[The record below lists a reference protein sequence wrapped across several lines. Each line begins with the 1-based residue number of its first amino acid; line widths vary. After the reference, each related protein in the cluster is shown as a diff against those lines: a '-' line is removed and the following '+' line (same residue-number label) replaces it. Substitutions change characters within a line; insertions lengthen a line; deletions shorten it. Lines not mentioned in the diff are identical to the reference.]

1 MAILILCDPHYFNS
15 PWCDNKIR
23 GIQDEIARRRDK
35 KATVYTD
42 PQVFESSAA
51 KLDRNSTV
59 IILYDNISYVQGIA
73 PMMARLAI
81 HPIITYTAAEVHAPF
96 YHSTVSTD
104 IESSIRC
111 IVDYLKTCGKM
122 RIANVGINANSWS
135 DVTRAEIFSRY
146 VPDANRRVFY
156 AMGDMQDCFA
166 DFLAVRDEFDAV
178 VCPNDHLAISLIEF
192 LKERNAYDPSLF
204 VISHGDTAMARLYDK
219 GITSIT
225 VDHYMVGKA
234 AAEMHYNRLKY
245 GWSSANVLL
254 ENALKI
260 RGSTGNIPY
269 RPSATPPVA
278 SGTLPRSE
286 QTLYRIPT
294 GTLGAIERLLANSD
308 LAELK
313 LLYCL
318 LAGYSAE
325 KTGEYCFLSTEAV
338 KYRTRKICKAL
349 GTKHK
354 TEVSSILSK
363 YISKENLLAVI
374 EEFEGAKDRLF
385 H

>member
-15 PWCDNKIR
+15 SWCDNKIR
-23 GIQDEIARRRDK
+23 GIQDEIVRHRDK

-42 PQVFESSAA
+42 PQAFESAAA
-51 KLDRNSTV
+51 KLDNNSTV
-59 IILYDNISYVQGIA
+59 IILYDAISYVQEIA

-81 HPIITYTAAEVHAPF
+81 HPIITYTASEVHTPF
-96 YHSTVSTD
+96 YHSAVSTD
-104 IESSIRC
+104 IEVSIRC
-111 IVDYLKTCGKM
+111 MVDYLKTCGKT
-122 RIANVGINANSWS
+122 RIANVGVNANSWS

-146 VPDANRRVFY
+146 VFDSDRRVFY
-156 AMGDMQDCFA
+156 ATGDMQDCFE

-192 LKERNAYDPSLF
+192 LKKHDAYIPSLF
-204 VISHGDTAMARLYDK
+204 VISYGDTAMARLYDK

-225 VDHYMVGKA
+225 VDHYMVGKS

-245 GWSSANVLL
+245 GWSSATVLL
-254 ENALKI
+254 KNELKI

-269 RPSATPPVA
+269 RTSAALPVA
-278 SGTLPRSE
+278 SGTQPRRE
-286 QTLYRIPT
+286 QTLFRIPT
-294 GTLGAIERLLANSD
+294 GTLGAIERLLANCD
-308 LAELK
+308 LADLK

-318 LAGYSAE
+318 LAGYSGE

-349 GTKHK
+349 GGGNKA
-354 TEVSSILSK
+354 EVASILGR
-363 YISKENLLAVI
+363 YIVKENLLAVI

-385 H
+385 N